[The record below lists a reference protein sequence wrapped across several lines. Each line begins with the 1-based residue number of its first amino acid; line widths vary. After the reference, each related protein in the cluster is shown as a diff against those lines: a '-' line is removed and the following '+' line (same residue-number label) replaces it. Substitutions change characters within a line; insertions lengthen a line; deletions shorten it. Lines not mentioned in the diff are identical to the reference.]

1 MGNATPKTSLPADF
15 NQLKKEG
22 LVSLA
27 KELDAQLNQPAAEA
41 TPEERSKAGA
51 NNMSVGLITK
61 VFSIKKKDGTIIPG
75 GFTFKVT
82 QSVDVYA
89 GGTKEEPKYEKNI
102 FVQETWFKAWDNGTP
117 VGTQLNEL
125 LSTNDWALVRLFWNF
140 DGGKSSGIIDKPIQR
155 TNQDGIVEDVLDA
168 DGKPKTRRGLQ
179 YAPDKR
185 VVGFELLKAGKNAP
199 TNVAI

>member
-61 VFSIKKKDGTIIPG
+61 VFSK
-75 GFTFKVT
+75 
-82 QSVDVYA
+82 
-89 GGTKEEPKYEKNI
+89 
-102 FVQETWFKAWDNGTP
+102 
-117 VGTQLNEL
+117 L
-125 LSTNDWALVRLFWNF
+125 
-140 DGGKSSGIIDKPIQR
+140 
-155 TNQDGIVEDVLDA
+155 
-168 DGKPKTRRGLQ
+168 
-179 YAPDKR
+179 
-185 VVGFELLKAGKNAP
+185 
-199 TNVAI
+199 